1 MSITPLRELG
11 SELLAALLRVLD
23 RIAGGLT
30 SACKMLGIAVPLG
43 AAVGSCHDA
52 SNVPVPVAQVAPPV
66 VPAPPPDAAEGPR
79 DLGKFRVT
87 FYYVIGEAEADWI
100 ARKHEAKHAA
110 AAAAKAKSAG
120 STEPVL
126 AAVDPAAEPAT
137 PRLVTLFNK
146 DCSSLAEVSPDFAS
160 ALSLQGT
167 GKLRDGRVIN
177 TSGRC
182 KCPQTTRCYHV
193 TNRKW
198 GNAGTGRPLDP
209 FRTVAVD
216 PKQVKLGS
224 LLYIPALDGMTM
236 PGRPPVGG
244 FVHDG
249 CVAADDTGGGI
260 DGKQIDLFVAKR
272 AFYLGL
278 ARRRGSH
285 AWAKH
290 VRVMDGSKLCKRE
303 GGHVVRVGSASSI

>member
-1 MSITPLRELG
+1 
-11 SELLAALLRVLD
+11 
-23 RIAGGLT
+23 
-30 SACKMLGIAVPLG
+30 VPLG
-43 AAVGSCHDA
+43 VSAGSCHDA
-52 SNVPVPVAQVAPPV
+52 TPAPVPVAQVAPPAVAADV
-66 VPAPPPDAAEGPR
+66 VAEAEVPR
-79 DLGKFRVT
+79 DLGNFRVT

-110 AAAAKAKSAG
+110 AAAAKG
-120 STEPVL
+120 EPVM
-126 AAVDPAAEPAT
+126 AAVDPAAEIAKPE
-137 PRLVTLFNK
+137 LVTLWGK
-146 DCSSLAEVSPDFAS
+146 DCSPIAEVSPEFAS
-160 ALSLQGT
+160 AISLQGT
-167 GKLRDGRVIN
+167 GKLRDGRVLN

-182 KCPQTTRCYHV
+182 KCAQTTRCYQV
-193 TNRKW
+193 TNRTW
-198 GNAGTGRPLDP
+198 GNAGTGRALDP

-216 PKQVKLGS
+216 PRQVKLGS

-303 GGHVVRVGSASSI
+303 SGHVVRVGASTSI